1 MHFHCNVCLFV
12 YMCVCA
18 YCAADRLL
26 SATNDPVGVVNV
38 KQRRKLN
45 KKQKR
50 KQKSKC
56 KNCAEKLQ
64 LIFRP
69 LKKKQENNNNNTNT
83 DIQVCVL
90 KK

>member
-45 KKQKR
+45 KKQKT
-50 KQKSKC
+50 KT
-56 KNCAEKLQ
+56 
-64 LIFRP
+64 
-69 LKKKQENNNNNTNT
+69 KK
-83 DIQVCVL
+83 
-90 KK
+90 